1 IVTAECELSFVDH
14 LYDGISAHLELSSSG
29 GICTDR
35 RPREKDCAV
44 LIKYLW
50 VNRVNRPRR
59 RAKEPDD
66 GAWTHYFER
75 FLEGVFADAVID
87 NIDAAAAIKAA
98 YLFCETTRI
107 AEDLIGA
114 GFVR

>member
-1 IVTAECELSFVDH
+1 M
-14 LYDGISAHLELSSSG
+14 
-29 GICTDR
+29 
-35 RPREKDCAV
+35 

-50 VNRVNRPRR
+50 VNRVNRARR
-59 RAKEPDD
+59 RAKEADD
-66 GAWTHYFER
+66 AAWTHYFER

-98 YLFCETTRI
+98 YLFSETTRI